1 MDSLILCLGHFI
13 ESGYTNNKDNLCSI
27 KIIKSQLNKNF
38 ELKKLLRYVYIMYK
52 LAKYNNPE
60 IYKKMIE
67 DEIHKS
73 LMDIFIFDEDIEN
86 RSDINEKDLKK
97 FRLIIIK
104 TIGKMLSLENNAYI
118 KKIIESG
125 ICEFL
130 KKLLQYDDLNII
142 KNIFFCL
149 YNICGGSTGQINYI
163 YDNNTVFLSI
173 EVAKNV
179 YEIIKSTNQFINNKI
194 SKEDLYKAF
203 REIVYFF
210 TILIINSFTE
220 ILIPVVKYDNNIV
233 IIILLE
239 YLKLIENDNNNKND
253 EIISNIIKAISKLLD
268 YSKNN
273 GKLKYFVEFL
283 EKKGFKEILEKIQ
296 INSSDNNMLD
306 SEIILNEYFDD
317 GNNNSNSINID
328 DIINNDNNDSNNNN
342 NDDE

>member
-1 MDSLILCLGHFI
+1 
-13 ESGYTNNKDNLCSI
+13 
-27 KIIKSQLNKNF
+27 
-38 ELKKLLRYVYIMYK
+38 MYK

-73 LMDIFIFDEDIEN
+73 FMDIFIFDEDIEN

-273 GKLKYFVEFL
+273 GKSKYFVEFL

-342 NDDE
+342 DDE

>member
-1 MDSLILCLGHFI
+1 MDNLILCLGHFI

-163 YDNNTVFLSI
+163 YNNNAVFLSI
-173 EVAKNV
+173 EVAKN
-179 YEIIKSTNQFINNKI
+179 I
-194 SKEDLYKAF
+194 
-203 REIVYFF
+203 
-210 TILIINSFTE
+210 
-220 ILIPVVKYDNNIV
+220 
-233 IIILLE
+233 
-239 YLKLIENDNNNKND
+239 
-253 EIISNIIKAISKLLD
+253 
-268 YSKNN
+268 
-273 GKLKYFVEFL
+273 
-283 EKKGFKEILEKIQ
+283 
-296 INSSDNNMLD
+296 
-306 SEIILNEYFDD
+306 
-317 GNNNSNSINID
+317 
-328 DIINNDNNDSNNNN
+328 
-342 NDDE
+342 